1 MSQGIA
7 VLDLESMLR
16 SLLLTYIKVVISLL
30 S

>member
-16 SLLLTYIKVVISLL
+16 SLLHTCIKVVCSLL